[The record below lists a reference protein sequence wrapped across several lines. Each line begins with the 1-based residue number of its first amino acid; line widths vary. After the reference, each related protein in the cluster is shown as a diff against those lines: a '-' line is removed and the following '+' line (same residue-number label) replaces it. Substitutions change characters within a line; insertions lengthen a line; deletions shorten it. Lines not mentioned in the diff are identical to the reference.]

1 MQPAGTRKAQ
11 QTADPKG
18 LLRWDLAFYLCQSI
32 LFALLFFTFQNN
44 IALLLE
50 KRSLG
55 DTAVSERVL
64 AVQSTV
70 GILSGILGRKILS
83 KLGKFSLPWI
93 FLVSSAGML
102 LILLGRDMILFYAA
116 AAMLGF
122 VFSLRMPA
130 GYLKATSSAAPGQ
143 ATMATAVYCCS
154 SSLGQFL
161 SPFCV
166 NGAAATLDG
175 KFRISAIALFAVG
188 ILSLAFECRK
198 QT

>member
-1 MQPAGTRKAQ
+1 M
-11 QTADPKG
+11 
-18 LLRWDLAFYLCQSI
+18 RWDLAFYLCQSI

-143 ATMATAVYCCS
+143 TTMATAVYCCS

-161 SPFCV
+161 SPFCA
-166 NGAAATLDG
+166 NGAAAALDG

>member
-1 MQPAGTRKAQ
+1 M
-11 QTADPKG
+11 
-18 LLRWDLAFYLCQSI
+18 RWDLAFYLCQSI

-55 DTAVSERVL
+55 DTAVSGRVL
-64 AVQSTV
+64 TVQSTV

-130 GYLKATSSAAPGQ
+130 GYLKAT
-143 ATMATAVYCCS
+143 ATMATAVYCYS

>member
-11 QTADPKG
+11 QTVDPKG

-50 KRSLG
+50 KRYLG
-55 DTAVSERVL
+55 DTAVSGRVL

-70 GILSGILGRKILS
+70 GILGRKILS

-175 KFRISAIALFAVG
+175 KFLISAIALFAVG